1 MKLTVFNIFA
11 SLPKIVLYLFSCYN
25 YHFRENGILKK
36 TELILKNSS
45 ILLVEDEE
53 HLRASFAKVLLLY
66 VNQVY
71 TAGDGQEAFFIYQ
84 NQHPDII
91 ITDIKM
97 PKMNGLELIKK
108 IRKEN
113 HHIPIIVTSAY
124 TDQDFLLES
133 IKLSLV
139 EYIVK
144 PIKER
149 DLTRLL
155 ETSATILLEKSKT
168 IIHIDK
174 LNIYD
179 YENKVLI
186 QNKTTIVL
194 TQKEIELFEMLLTHK
209 GNLVTR
215 QLLEDALYIYE
226 EAPPSALKN
235 LVFKLRKKVGDNIIE
250 TVGKLGYIIK

>member
-1 MKLTVFNIFA
+1 M
-11 SLPKIVLYLFSCYN
+11 
-25 YHFRENGILKK
+25 LKK
-36 TELILKNSS
+36 AELILKNSS

-71 TAGDGQEAFFIYQ
+71 TAGDGQEAFSIYQ
-84 NQHPDII
+84 NEHPDII

-97 PKMNGLELIKK
+97 PKINGLELIKK

-113 HHIPIIVTSAY
+113 HDIPIIVTSAY

-133 IKLSLV
+133 IKLSLID
-139 EYIVK
+139 YIVK

-155 ETSATILLEKSKT
+155 EESAAILVEKSKT
-168 IIHIDK
+168 MIHIDK
-174 LNIYD
+174 QNTYD
-179 YENKVLI
+179 YENKVLV
-186 QNKTTIVL
+186 QNKTSIVL
-194 TQKEIELFEMLLTHK
+194 TPKEVELFEMLLSHK

-235 LVFKLRKKVGDNIIE
+235 LIFKLRKKVGEHMIE
-250 TVGKLGYIIK
+250 TVGKLGYMVK

>member
-1 MKLTVFNIFA
+1 M
-11 SLPKIVLYLFSCYN
+11 
-25 YHFRENGILKK
+25 LKK
-36 TELILKNSS
+36 TEFILRNSS

-66 VNQVY
+66 VDKVY
-71 TAGDGQEAFFIYQ
+71 TAGDGEEALLIYH
-84 NQHPDII
+84 NQHPNII

-97 PKMNGLELIKK
+97 PKLNGLELIKK

-144 PIKER
+144 PIKES

-168 IIHIDK
+168 ILKIDK
-174 LNIYD
+174 YNAYD
-179 YENKVLI
+179 YDNKILI
-186 QNKTTIVL
+186 QNKIAIVL
-194 TQKEIELFEMLLTHK
+194 TQKEIEFFEMLLSHK

-215 QLLEDALYIYE
+215 QLIEDKLYIFE

-235 LVFKLRKKVGDNIIE
+235 LVFKLRKKIGDDIVE
-250 TVGKLGYIIK
+250 TVGKLGYIIKGNLT

>member
-1 MKLTVFNIFA
+1 M
-11 SLPKIVLYLFSCYN
+11 VLYLFSCYN
-25 YHFRENGILKK
+25 CPFRGDGVLKK

-71 TAGDGQEAFFIYQ
+71 TAGDGQEAFLIYQ

-174 LNIYD
+174 HNVYD

-186 QNKTTIVL
+186 QNQTAIVL
-194 TQKEIELFEMLLTHK
+194 TQKEIEFFEMLLAHK

-235 LVFKLRKKVGDNIIE
+235 LVFKLRKKVGMSIIE